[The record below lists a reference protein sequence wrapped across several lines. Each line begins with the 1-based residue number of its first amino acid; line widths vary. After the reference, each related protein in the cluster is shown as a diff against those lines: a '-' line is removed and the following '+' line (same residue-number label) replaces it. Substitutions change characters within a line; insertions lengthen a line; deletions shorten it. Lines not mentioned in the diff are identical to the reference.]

1 MGKWLAHLET
11 GRKPWKVSKQIRSLS
26 PEGRERDAELNIYRK
41 FSMIKHGN
49 PAARGLGF
57 SVHAEGPTLA
67 LYGDDMSPGMSVACL
82 SYAGTNLL
90 DATAAADYLLPSVGH
105 DLGDVLEAARGH
117 YSALARVHTDP
128 PPDQRTEEAALQSSG
143 DWPRCLTRS

>member
-49 PAARGLGF
+49 PAAGGLGF
-57 SVHAEGPTLA
+57 SVHPEGPTLA

-90 DATAAADYLLPSVGH
+90 AYAGTNLLDATAAADDP
-105 DLGDVLEAARGH
+105 
-117 YSALARVHTDP
+117 LAECRP
-128 PPDQRTEEAALQSSG
+128 
-143 DWPRCLTRS
+143 